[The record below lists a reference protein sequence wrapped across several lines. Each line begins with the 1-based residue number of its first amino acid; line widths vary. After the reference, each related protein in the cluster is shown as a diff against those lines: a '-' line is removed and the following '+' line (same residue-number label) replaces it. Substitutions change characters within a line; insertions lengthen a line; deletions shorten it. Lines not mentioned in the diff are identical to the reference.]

1 MGRIKNLQRAR
12 VREKSARI
20 LEFDK
25 ILKIL
30 AGFTASKPGEELA
43 LALWPATDLEEVARA
58 QKETTEA
65 RELWQTSR
73 VPLDGIFDIRAAAEG
88 ARRGK
93 VLSPEELLATGSTLR
108 AARLLRGVLSEEA
121 KERTP
126 VLSALAA
133 GLTIFPQ
140 LEKALTQ
147 AIGPD
152 GEIRDEASPVLRSL
166 RRQARLLQ
174 EDIRGRLDALTKSGE
189 TQKYLQEALVTIR
202 NGRYVLPVKQ
212 EFRQFFP
219 GIVHDQ
225 SASGATLFIEPMAVV
240 ELNNKLRRV
249 EAEINEEIQRILGEL
264 SRQVGEAASGIL
276 ANQEILARLD
286 LAFAKA
292 RYSLSIQGTEPVL
305 NTKGYIRLWQ
315 ARHPLLEGE
324 VVPIDLEL
332 GGDFHV
338 LVITGPNTGGKTV
351 SLKTTGLLSL
361 MAQAGLHIPARS
373 GSEMAVFTGIYS
385 DIGDEQSI
393 EQNLSTFSSHMS
405 NIVPIMEAAQ
415 DQNSLVLLDELGA
428 GTDPAEGAALAT
440 AILKTLHGR
449 GVRTVA
455 TTHYSDLKIFAYNTP
470 GVENAS
476 VDFDPQTLQPTYRL
490 LTGVPGQSNAFV
502 VAARLGLAKA
512 IIDEA
517 KRLVAPDTRDLGE
530 LLGQITEEKR
540 ELEAELEKTTRLRM
554 ALEKKEK
561 EYTEK
566 LTRFTEERESLLREA
581 REEAREMIRETRRE
595 MENLLRRLREASR
608 EEQSDVVNE
617 ARRQLAERLA
627 EIPDDTG
634 PFAEGAEGGASGEIL
649 PGKTVRL
656 AHLDQEGVVLEVK
669 NGQAQVQVEGGLRV
683 WVPCA
688 GLAVVSRSPERRE
701 RRRKGSIGQ
710 AAVQKS
716 ETISP
721 RLDLR
726 GMNVEE
732 ALGAVDKY
740 LDDAFLAGLPSAV
753 LIHGKGTGALR
764 GAVTKLLSGHPQVK
778 SYRLGGVEEGGLG
791 VTVVELK
798 R

>member
-1 MGRIKNLQRAR
+1 MGKTENLQ
-12 VREKSARI
+12 EKSARI

-25 ILKIL
+25 IRQIL

-43 LALWPATDLEEVARA
+43 LSLQPATVLEEVARA

-73 VPLDGIFDIRAAAEG
+73 VPLGGIHDLRAAAEG

-93 VLSPEELLATGSTLR
+93 VLSPEELLATGATLR
-108 AARLLRGVLSEEA
+108 AARLLRKSLGEEA
-121 KERTP
+121 EERAP

-133 GLTIFPQ
+133 GLTTFPQ
-140 LEKALTQ
+140 LEAALTK

-152 GEIRDEASPVLRSL
+152 GEVRDEASPVLRSL
-166 RRQARLLQ
+166 RRQAQTLQ
-174 EDIRGRLDALTKSGE
+174 NSIRERLDALTRSGE
-189 TQKYLQEALVTIR
+189 AQKYLQEALVTIR

-212 EFRQFFP
+212 EFRQYIP

-249 EAEINEEIQRILGEL
+249 EAEIKEEIERILTEL
-264 SRQVGEAASGIL
+264 SRQVGEAAAGIL

-292 RYSLSIQGTEPVL
+292 RYSLSIGGAEPVL
-305 NTKGYIRLWQ
+305 NTRGFIRLLQ

-338 LVITGPNTGGKTV
+338 LIITGPNTGGKTV
-351 SLKTTGLLSL
+351 SLKTTGLLTL
-361 MAQAGLHIPARS
+361 MAQAGLHIPASS

-393 EQNLSTFSSHMS
+393 EQSLSTFSSHMS

-440 AILKTLHGR
+440 AILKTLHSR

-455 TTHYSDLKIFAYNTP
+455 TTHYSELKIFAYNTP

-476 VDFDPQTLQPTYRL
+476 VDFDPRTLRPTYRL

-502 VAARLGLAKA
+502 IAARLGLEKA
-512 IIDEA
+512 IIEEA
-517 KRLVAPDTRDLGE
+517 QQLVAPGTRNLEE
-530 LLGQITEEKR
+530 LLGQIAEEKR
-540 ELEAELEKTTRLRM
+540 ELEAEREKTARLRL

-566 LTRFTEERESLLREA
+566 LGRFEGERASLLREA
-581 REEAREMIRETRRE
+581 REEARNLIRETRRE
-595 MENLLRRLREASR
+595 MENLLRRLREAAP
-608 EEQSDVVNE
+608 EDQSEIANE
-617 ARRQLAERLA
+617 ARRQLAGRLA
-627 EIPDDTG
+627 EIPEEAG
-634 PFAEGAEGGASGEIL
+634 LFVGGGSPGEIL

-656 AHLDQEGVVLEVK
+656 PHLEQEGVVLEVK

-688 GLAVVSRSPERRE
+688 GLAEVSRAPERQGRGE
-701 RRRKGSIGQ
+701 KGGIKRS
-710 AAVQKS
+710 AVSKS
-716 ETISP
+716 ATISS

-732 ALGAVDKY
+732 ALETVDKY
-740 LDDAFLAGLPSAV
+740 LDEAFLAGLPSAV

-764 GAVTKLLSGHPQVK
+764 SAVTQFLSEHPQVK
-778 SYRLGGVEEGGLG
+778 SYRLGGIGEGGLG

-798 R
+798 K

>member
-1 MGRIKNLQRAR
+1 MGKTENLQ
-12 VREKSARI
+12 EKSARI

-25 ILKIL
+25 IRQIL

-43 LALWPATDLEEVARA
+43 ISLQPATVLEEVARA

-73 VPLDGIFDIRAAAEG
+73 VPLDGIFDLRAAAEG

-93 VLSPEELLATGSTLR
+93 VLSPEELLATGATLR
-108 AARLLRGVLSEEA
+108 AARLLRKSLGEEA
-121 KERTP
+121 EERAP

-133 GLTIFPQ
+133 GLTTFPQ
-140 LEKALTQ
+140 LEAALTK

-152 GEIRDEASPVLRSL
+152 GEVRDEASPVLRSL
-166 RRQARLLQ
+166 RRQAQTLQ
-174 EDIRGRLDALTKSGE
+174 NSIRERLDALTRSGE

-212 EFRQFFP
+212 EFRQYIP

-249 EAEINEEIQRILGEL
+249 EAEIKEEIERILTEL
-264 SRQVGEAASGIL
+264 SRQVGEAAAGIL

-292 RYSLSIQGTEPVL
+292 RYSLSIGGAEPVL
-305 NTKGYIRLWQ
+305 NTRGFIRLLQ

-338 LVITGPNTGGKTV
+338 LIITGPNTGGKTV
-351 SLKTTGLLSL
+351 SLKTTGLLTL

-393 EQNLSTFSSHMS
+393 EQSLSTFSSHMS

-440 AILKTLHGR
+440 AILKTLHSR

-455 TTHYSDLKIFAYNTP
+455 TTHYSELKIFAYNTP

-476 VDFDPQTLQPTYRL
+476 VDFDPRTLRPTYRL

-502 VAARLGLAKA
+502 IAARLGLEKA
-512 IIDEA
+512 IIEEA
-517 KRLVAPDTRDLGE
+517 QQLVAPGTRNLEE
-530 LLGQITEEKR
+530 LLGQIAEEII
-540 ELEAELEKTTRLRM
+540 ELEAEREKTARLRL

-566 LTRFTEERESLLREA
+566 LGRFEGERASLLREA
-581 REEAREMIRETRRE
+581 REEARNLIRETRRE
-595 MENLLRRLREASR
+595 MENLLRRLREAAP
-608 EEQSDVVNE
+608 EDQSEIANE
-617 ARRQLAERLA
+617 ARRQLAGRLA
-627 EIPDDTG
+627 EIPEEAG
-634 PFAEGAEGGASGEIL
+634 LFVGGGSPGEIL

-656 AHLDQEGVVLEVK
+656 PHLEQEGVVLEVK

-688 GLAVVSRSPERRE
+688 GLAEVSRAPERQGRGE
-701 RRRKGSIGQ
+701 KGGIKRS
-710 AAVQKS
+710 AVSKS
-716 ETISP
+716 ATISS

-732 ALGAVDKY
+732 ALETVDKY
-740 LDDAFLAGLPSAV
+740 LDEAFLAGLPSAV

-764 GAVTKLLSGHPQVK
+764 SAVTQFLSEHPQVK
-778 SYRLGGVEEGGLG
+778 SYRLGGIGEGGLG

-798 R
+798 K

>member
-1 MGRIKNLQRAR
+1 MGKTENLQ
-12 VREKSARI
+12 EKSARI

-25 ILKIL
+25 IRQIL

-43 LALWPATDLEEVARA
+43 ISLQPATVLEEVARA

-73 VPLDGIFDIRAAAEG
+73 VPLDGIFDLRAAAEG

-93 VLSPEELLATGSTLR
+93 VLSPEELLATGATLR
-108 AARLLRGVLSEEA
+108 AARLLRKSLGEEA
-121 KERTP
+121 EERAP

-133 GLTIFPQ
+133 GLTTFPQ
-140 LEKALTQ
+140 LEAALTK

-152 GEIRDEASPVLRSL
+152 GEVRDEASPVLRSL
-166 RRQARLLQ
+166 RRQAQTLQ
-174 EDIRGRLDALTKSGE
+174 NSIRERLDALTRSGE

-212 EFRQFFP
+212 EFRQYIP

-249 EAEINEEIQRILGEL
+249 EAEIKEEIERILTEL
-264 SRQVGEAASGIL
+264 SRQVGEAAAGIL

-292 RYSLSIQGTEPVL
+292 RYSLSIGGAEPVL
-305 NTKGYIRLWQ
+305 NTRGFIRLLQ

-338 LVITGPNTGGKTV
+338 LIITGPNTGGKTV
-351 SLKTTGLLSL
+351 SLKTTGLLTL
-361 MAQAGLHIPARS
+361 MAQAGLHIPASS

-393 EQNLSTFSSHMS
+393 EQSLSTFSSHMS

-440 AILKTLHGR
+440 AILKTLHSR

-455 TTHYSDLKIFAYNTP
+455 TTHYSELKIFAYNTP

-476 VDFDPQTLQPTYRL
+476 VDFDPRTLRPTYRL

-502 VAARLGLAKA
+502 IAARLGLEKA
-512 IIDEA
+512 IIEEA
-517 KRLVAPDTRDLGE
+517 QQLVAPGTRNLEE
-530 LLGQITEEKR
+530 LLGQIAEEKR
-540 ELEAELEKTTRLRM
+540 ELEAEREKTARLRL

-566 LTRFTEERESLLREA
+566 LGRFEGERASLLQEA
-581 REEAREMIRETRRE
+581 REEARNLIRETRRE
-595 MENLLRRLREASR
+595 MENLLRRLREAAP
-608 EEQSDVVNE
+608 EDQSEIANE
-617 ARRQLAERLA
+617 ARRQLAGRLA
-627 EIPDDTG
+627 EIPEEAG
-634 PFAEGAEGGASGEIL
+634 LFVGGGSPGEIL

-656 AHLDQEGVVLEVK
+656 PHLEQEGVVLEVK

-688 GLAVVSRSPERRE
+688 GLAEVSRAPERQGRGE
-701 RRRKGSIGQ
+701 KGGIKRS
-710 AAVQKS
+710 AVSKS
-716 ETISP
+716 ATISS

-732 ALGAVDKY
+732 ALETVDKY
-740 LDDAFLAGLPSAV
+740 LDEAFLAGLPSAV

-764 GAVTKLLSGHPQVK
+764 SAVTQFLSEHPQVK
-778 SYRLGGVEEGGLG
+778 SYRLGGIGEGGLG

-798 R
+798 K

>member
-1 MGRIKNLQRAR
+1 MGKTENLQ
-12 VREKSARI
+12 EKSARI

-25 ILKIL
+25 IRQIL

-43 LALWPATDLEEVARA
+43 ISLQPATVLEEVARA

-73 VPLDGIFDIRAAAEG
+73 VPLDGIFDLRAAAEG

-93 VLSPEELLATGSTLR
+93 VLSPEELLATGATLR
-108 AARLLRGVLSEEA
+108 AARLLRKSLGEEA
-121 KERTP
+121 EERAP

-133 GLTIFPQ
+133 GLTTFPQ
-140 LEKALTQ
+140 LEAALTK

-152 GEIRDEASPVLRSL
+152 GEVRDEASPVLRSL
-166 RRQARLLQ
+166 RRQAQTLQ
-174 EDIRGRLDALTKSGE
+174 NSIRERLDALTRSGE

-212 EFRQFFP
+212 EFRQYIP

-249 EAEINEEIQRILGEL
+249 EAEIKEEIERILTEL
-264 SRQVGEAASGIL
+264 SRQVGEAAAGIL

-292 RYSLSIQGTEPVL
+292 RYSLSIGGAEPVL
-305 NTKGYIRLWQ
+305 NTRGFIRLLQ

-338 LVITGPNTGGKTV
+338 LIITGPNTGGKTV
-351 SLKTTGLLSL
+351 SLKTTGLLTL

-393 EQNLSTFSSHMS
+393 EQSLSTFSSHMS

-440 AILKTLHGR
+440 AILKTLHSR

-455 TTHYSDLKIFAYNTP
+455 TTHYSELKIFAYNTP

-476 VDFDPQTLQPTYRL
+476 VDFDPRTLRPTYRL

-502 VAARLGLAKA
+502 IAARLGLEKA
-512 IIDEA
+512 IIEEA
-517 KRLVAPDTRDLGE
+517 QQLVAPGTRNLEE
-530 LLGQITEEKR
+530 LLGQIAEEKR
-540 ELEAELEKTTRLRM
+540 ELEAEREKTARLRL

-566 LTRFTEERESLLREA
+566 LGRFEGERASLLQEA
-581 REEAREMIRETRRE
+581 REEARNLIRETRRE
-595 MENLLRRLREASR
+595 MENLLRRLREAAP
-608 EEQSDVVNE
+608 EDQSEIANE
-617 ARRQLAERLA
+617 ARRQLAGRLA
-627 EIPDDTG
+627 EIPEEAG
-634 PFAEGAEGGASGEIL
+634 LFVGGGSPGEIL

-656 AHLDQEGVVLEVK
+656 PHLEQEGVVLEVK

-688 GLAVVSRSPERRE
+688 GLAEVSRAPERQGRGE
-701 RRRKGSIGQ
+701 KGGIKRS
-710 AAVQKS
+710 AVSKS
-716 ETISP
+716 ATISS

-732 ALGAVDKY
+732 ALETVDKY
-740 LDDAFLAGLPSAV
+740 LDEAFLAGLPSAV

-764 GAVTKLLSGHPQVK
+764 SAVTQFLSEHPQVK
-778 SYRLGGVEEGGLG
+778 SYRLGGIGEGGLG

-798 R
+798 K

>member
-1 MGRIKNLQRAR
+1 MGKTENLQ
-12 VREKSARI
+12 EKSARI

-25 ILKIL
+25 IRQIL

-43 LALWPATDLEEVARA
+43 ISLQPATVLEEVARA

-73 VPLDGIFDIRAAAEG
+73 VPLDGIFDLRAAAEG

-93 VLSPEELLATGSTLR
+93 VLSPEELLATGATLR
-108 AARLLRGVLSEEA
+108 AARLLRKSLGEEA
-121 KERTP
+121 EERAP

-133 GLTIFPQ
+133 GLTAFPQ
-140 LEKALTQ
+140 LEAALTK

-152 GEIRDEASPVLRSL
+152 GEVRDEASPVLRSL
-166 RRQARLLQ
+166 RRQAQTLQ
-174 EDIRGRLDALTKSGE
+174 NSIRERLDALTRSGE

-212 EFRQFFP
+212 EFRQYIP

-249 EAEINEEIQRILGEL
+249 EAEIKEEIERILTEL
-264 SRQVGEAASGIL
+264 SRQVGEAAAGIL

-292 RYSLSIQGTEPVL
+292 RYSLSIGGAEPVL
-305 NTKGYIRLWQ
+305 NTRGFIRLLQ

-338 LVITGPNTGGKTV
+338 LIITGPNTGGKTV
-351 SLKTTGLLSL
+351 SLKTTGLLTL
-361 MAQAGLHIPARS
+361 MAQAGLHIPASS

-393 EQNLSTFSSHMS
+393 EQSLSTFSSHMS

-440 AILKTLHGR
+440 AILKTLHSR

-455 TTHYSDLKIFAYNTP
+455 TTHYSELKIFAYNTP

-476 VDFDPQTLQPTYRL
+476 VDFDPRTLRPTYRL

-502 VAARLGLAKA
+502 IAARLGLEKA
-512 IIDEA
+512 IIEEA
-517 KRLVAPDTRDLGE
+517 QQLVAPGTRNLEE
-530 LLGQITEEKR
+530 LLGQIAEEKR
-540 ELEAELEKTTRLRM
+540 ELEAEREKTARLRL

-566 LTRFTEERESLLREA
+566 LGRFEGERASLLREA
-581 REEAREMIRETRRE
+581 REEARNLIRETRRE
-595 MENLLRRLREASR
+595 MENLLRRLREAAP
-608 EEQSDVVNE
+608 EDQSEIANE
-617 ARRQLAERLA
+617 ARRQLAGRLA
-627 EIPDDTG
+627 EIPEEAG
-634 PFAEGAEGGASGEIL
+634 LFVGGGSPGEIL

-656 AHLDQEGVVLEVK
+656 PHLEQEGVVLEVK

-688 GLAVVSRSPERRE
+688 GLAEVSRAPERQGRGE
-701 RRRKGSIGQ
+701 KGGIKRS
-710 AAVQKS
+710 AVSKS
-716 ETISP
+716 ATISS

-732 ALGAVDKY
+732 ALETVDKY
-740 LDDAFLAGLPSAV
+740 LDEAFLAGLPSAV

-764 GAVTKLLSGHPQVK
+764 SAVTQFLSEHPQVK
-778 SYRLGGVEEGGLG
+778 SYRLGGIGEGGLG

-798 R
+798 K

>member
-1 MGRIKNLQRAR
+1 MGKTENLQ
-12 VREKSARI
+12 EKSARI

-25 ILKIL
+25 IRQIL

-43 LALWPATDLEEVARA
+43 ISLQPATVLEEVARA

-73 VPLDGIFDIRAAAEG
+73 VPLDGIFDLRAAAEG

-93 VLSPEELLATGSTLR
+93 VLSPEELLATGATLR
-108 AARLLRGVLSEEA
+108 AARLLRKSLGEEA
-121 KERTP
+121 EERAP

-133 GLTIFPQ
+133 GLTTFPQ
-140 LEKALTQ
+140 LEAALTK

-152 GEIRDEASPVLRSL
+152 GEVRDEASPVLRSL
-166 RRQARLLQ
+166 RRQAQTLQ
-174 EDIRGRLDALTKSGE
+174 NSIRERLDALTRSGE

-212 EFRQFFP
+212 EFRQYIP

-249 EAEINEEIQRILGEL
+249 EAEIKEEIERILTEL
-264 SRQVGEAASGIL
+264 SRQVGEAAAGIL

-292 RYSLSIQGTEPVL
+292 RYRLSIGGAEPVL
-305 NTKGYIRLWQ
+305 NTRGFIRLLQ

-338 LVITGPNTGGKTV
+338 LIITGPNTGGKTV
-351 SLKTTGLLSL
+351 SLKTTGLLTL
-361 MAQAGLHIPARS
+361 MAQAGLHIPASS

-393 EQNLSTFSSHMS
+393 EQSLSTFSSHMS

-440 AILKTLHGR
+440 AILKTLHSR

-455 TTHYSDLKIFAYNTP
+455 TTHYSELKIFAYNTP

-476 VDFDPQTLQPTYRL
+476 VDFDPRTLRPTYRL

-502 VAARLGLAKA
+502 IAARLGLEKA
-512 IIDEA
+512 IIEEA
-517 KRLVAPDTRDLGE
+517 QQLVAPGTRNLEE
-530 LLGQITEEKR
+530 LLGQIAEEKR
-540 ELEAELEKTTRLRM
+540 ELEAEREKTARLRL

-566 LTRFTEERESLLREA
+566 LGRFEGERASLLREA
-581 REEAREMIRETRRE
+581 REEARNLIRETRRE
-595 MENLLRRLREASR
+595 MENLLRRLREAAP
-608 EEQSDVVNE
+608 EDQSEIANE
-617 ARRQLAERLA
+617 ARRQLAGRLA
-627 EIPDDTG
+627 EIPEEAG
-634 PFAEGAEGGASGEIL
+634 LFVGGGSPGEIL

-656 AHLDQEGVVLEVK
+656 PHLEQEGVVLEVK

-688 GLAVVSRSPERRE
+688 GLAEVSRAPERQGRGE
-701 RRRKGSIGQ
+701 KGGIKRS
-710 AAVQKS
+710 AVSKS
-716 ETISP
+716 ATISS

-732 ALGAVDKY
+732 ALETVDKY
-740 LDDAFLAGLPSAV
+740 LDEAFLAGLPSAV

-764 GAVTKLLSGHPQVK
+764 SAVTQFLSEHPQVK
-778 SYRLGGVEEGGLG
+778 SYRLGGIGEGGLG

-798 R
+798 K

>member
-1 MGRIKNLQRAR
+1 MGKTENLQ
-12 VREKSARI
+12 EKSARI

-25 ILKIL
+25 IRQIL

-43 LALWPATDLEEVARA
+43 ISLQPATVLEEVARA

-73 VPLDGIFDIRAAAEG
+73 VPLDGIFDLRAAAEG

-93 VLSPEELLATGSTLR
+93 VLSPEELLATGATLR
-108 AARLLRGVLSEEA
+108 AARLLRKSLGEEA
-121 KERTP
+121 EERAP

-133 GLTIFPQ
+133 GLTTFPQ
-140 LEKALTQ
+140 LEAALTK

-152 GEIRDEASPVLRSL
+152 GEVRDEASPVLRSL
-166 RRQARLLQ
+166 RRQAQTLQ
-174 EDIRGRLDALTKSGE
+174 NSIRERLDALTRSGE

-212 EFRQFFP
+212 EFRQYIP

-225 SASGATLFIEPMAVV
+225 SASGATLFIEPTAVV

-249 EAEINEEIQRILGEL
+249 EVEIKEEIERILTEL
-264 SRQVGEAASGIL
+264 SRQVGEAAAGIL

-292 RYSLSIQGTEPVL
+292 RYSLSIGGAEPVL
-305 NTKGYIRLWQ
+305 NTRGFIRLLQ

-338 LVITGPNTGGKTV
+338 LIITGPNTGGKTV
-351 SLKTTGLLSL
+351 SLKTTGLLTL

-393 EQNLSTFSSHMS
+393 EQSLSTFSSHMS

-440 AILKTLHGR
+440 AILKTLHSR

-455 TTHYSDLKIFAYNTP
+455 TTHYSELKIFAYNTP

-476 VDFDPQTLQPTYRL
+476 VDFDPRTLRPTYRL

-502 VAARLGLAKA
+502 IAARLGLEKA
-512 IIDEA
+512 IIEEA
-517 KRLVAPDTRDLGE
+517 QQLVAPGTRNLEE
-530 LLGQITEEKR
+530 LLGQIAEEKR
-540 ELEAELEKTTRLRM
+540 ELEAEREKTARLRL

-566 LTRFTEERESLLREA
+566 LGRFEGERASLLREA
-581 REEAREMIRETRRE
+581 REEARNLIRETRRE
-595 MENLLRRLREASR
+595 MENLLRRLREAAP
-608 EEQSDVVNE
+608 EDQSEIANE
-617 ARRQLAERLA
+617 ARRQLAGRLA
-627 EIPDDTG
+627 EIPEEAG
-634 PFAEGAEGGASGEIL
+634 LFVGGGSPGEIL

-656 AHLDQEGVVLEVK
+656 PHLEQEGVVLEVK

-688 GLAVVSRSPERRE
+688 GLAEVSRAPERQGRGE
-701 RRRKGSIGQ
+701 KGGIKRS
-710 AAVQKS
+710 AVSKS
-716 ETISP
+716 ATISS

-732 ALGAVDKY
+732 ALETVDKY
-740 LDDAFLAGLPSAV
+740 LDEAFLAGLPSAV

-764 GAVTKLLSGHPQVK
+764 SAVTQFLSEHPQVK
-778 SYRLGGVEEGGLG
+778 SYRLGGIGEGGLG

-798 R
+798 K

>member
-1 MGRIKNLQRAR
+1 MGKTENLQ
-12 VREKSARI
+12 EKSARI

-25 ILKIL
+25 IRQIL

-43 LALWPATDLEEVARA
+43 ISLQPATVLEEVARA

-73 VPLDGIFDIRAAAEG
+73 VPLDGIFDLRAAAEG

-93 VLSPEELLATGSTLR
+93 VLSPEELLATGATLR
-108 AARLLRGVLSEEA
+108 AARLLRKSLGEEA
-121 KERTP
+121 EERAP

-133 GLTIFPQ
+133 GLTTFPQ
-140 LEKALTQ
+140 LEAALTK

-152 GEIRDEASPVLRSL
+152 GEVRDEASPVLRSL
-166 RRQARLLQ
+166 RRQAQTLQ
-174 EDIRGRLDALTKSGE
+174 NSIRERLDALTRSGE

-212 EFRQFFP
+212 EFRQYIP

-249 EAEINEEIQRILGEL
+249 EAEIKEEIERILTEL
-264 SRQVGEAASGIL
+264 SRQVGEAAAGIL

-292 RYSLSIQGTEPVL
+292 RYSLSIGGAEPVL
-305 NTKGYIRLWQ
+305 NTRGFIRLLQ

-338 LVITGPNTGGKTV
+338 LIITGPNTGGKTV
-351 SLKTTGLLSL
+351 SLKTTGLLTL
-361 MAQAGLHIPARS
+361 MAQAGLHIPASS

-393 EQNLSTFSSHMS
+393 EQSLSTFSSHMS

-440 AILKTLHGR
+440 AILKTLHSR

-455 TTHYSDLKIFAYNTP
+455 TTHYSELKIFAYNTP

-476 VDFDPQTLQPTYRL
+476 VDFDPRTLRPTYRL

-502 VAARLGLAKA
+502 IAARLGLEKA
-512 IIDEA
+512 IIEEA
-517 KRLVAPDTRDLGE
+517 QQLVAPGTRNLEE
-530 LLGQITEEKR
+530 LLGQIAEEKR
-540 ELEAELEKTTRLRM
+540 ELEAEREKTARLRL

-566 LTRFTEERESLLREA
+566 LGRFEGERASLLREA
-581 REEAREMIRETRRE
+581 REEARNLIRETRRE
-595 MENLLRRLREASR
+595 MENLLRRLREAAP
-608 EEQSDVVNE
+608 EDQSEIANE
-617 ARRQLAERLA
+617 ARRQLAGRLA
-627 EIPDDTG
+627 EIPEEAG
-634 PFAEGAEGGASGEIL
+634 LFVGGGSPGEIL

-656 AHLDQEGVVLEVK
+656 PHLEQEGVVLEVK

-688 GLAVVSRSPERRE
+688 GLAEVSRAPERQGRGE
-701 RRRKGSIGQ
+701 KGGIKRS
-710 AAVQKS
+710 AVSKS
-716 ETISP
+716 ATISS

-732 ALGAVDKY
+732 ALETVDKY
-740 LDDAFLAGLPSAV
+740 LDEAFLAGLPSAV

-764 GAVTKLLSGHPQVK
+764 SAVTQFLSEHPQVK
-778 SYRLGGVEEGGLG
+778 SYRLGGIGEGGLG

-798 R
+798 K

>member
-1 MGRIKNLQRAR
+1 MGKTENLQ
-12 VREKSARI
+12 EKSARI

-25 ILKIL
+25 IRQIL

-43 LALWPATDLEEVARA
+43 ISLQPATVLEEVARA

-73 VPLDGIFDIRAAAEG
+73 VPLDGIFDLRAAAEG

-93 VLSPEELLATGSTLR
+93 VLSPEELLATGATLR
-108 AARLLRGVLSEEA
+108 AARLLRKSLGEEA
-121 KERTP
+121 EERAP

-133 GLTIFPQ
+133 GLTTFPQ
-140 LEKALTQ
+140 LEAALTK

-152 GEIRDEASPVLRSL
+152 GEVRDEASPVLRSL
-166 RRQARLLQ
+166 RRQAQTLQ
-174 EDIRGRLDALTKSGE
+174 NSIRERLDALTRSGE
-189 TQKYLQEALVTIR
+189 AQKYLQEALVTIR

-212 EFRQFFP
+212 EFRQYIP

-249 EAEINEEIQRILGEL
+249 EVEIKEEIERILTEL
-264 SRQVGEAASGIL
+264 SRQVGEAAAGIL

-292 RYSLSIQGTEPVL
+292 RYSLSIGGAEPVL
-305 NTKGYIRLWQ
+305 NTRGFIRLLQ

-338 LVITGPNTGGKTV
+338 LIITGPNTGGKTV
-351 SLKTTGLLSL
+351 SLKTTGLLTL

-393 EQNLSTFSSHMS
+393 EQSLSTFSSHMS

-440 AILKTLHGR
+440 AILKTLHSR

-455 TTHYSDLKIFAYNTP
+455 TTHYSELKIFAYNTP

-476 VDFDPQTLQPTYRL
+476 VDFDPRTLRPTYRL

-502 VAARLGLAKA
+502 IAARLGLEKA
-512 IIDEA
+512 IIEEA
-517 KRLVAPDTRDLGE
+517 QQLVAPGTRNLEE
-530 LLGQITEEKR
+530 LLGQIAEEKR
-540 ELEAELEKTTRLRM
+540 ELEAEREKTARLRL

-566 LTRFTEERESLLREA
+566 LGRFEGERASLLREA
-581 REEAREMIRETRRE
+581 REEARNLIRETRRE
-595 MENLLRRLREASR
+595 MENLLRRLREAAP
-608 EEQSDVVNE
+608 EDQSEIANE
-617 ARRQLAERLA
+617 ARRQLAGRLA
-627 EIPDDTG
+627 EIPEEAG
-634 PFAEGAEGGASGEIL
+634 LFVGGGSPGEIL

-656 AHLDQEGVVLEVK
+656 PHLEQEGVVLEVK

-688 GLAVVSRSPERRE
+688 GLAEVSRAPERQGRGE
-701 RRRKGSIGQ
+701 KGGIKRS
-710 AAVQKS
+710 AVSKS
-716 ETISP
+716 ATISS

-732 ALGAVDKY
+732 ALETVDKY
-740 LDDAFLAGLPSAV
+740 LDEAFLAGLPSAV

-764 GAVTKLLSGHPQVK
+764 SAVTQFLSEHPQVK
-778 SYRLGGVEEGGLG
+778 SYRLGGIGEGGLG

-798 R
+798 K

>member
-1 MGRIKNLQRAR
+1 MGKTENLQ
-12 VREKSARI
+12 EKSARI

-25 ILKIL
+25 IRQIL

-43 LALWPATDLEEVARA
+43 ISLQPATVLEEVARA

-73 VPLDGIFDIRAAAEG
+73 VPLDGIFDLRAAAEG

-93 VLSPEELLATGSTLR
+93 VLSPEELLATGATLR
-108 AARLLRGVLSEEA
+108 AARLLRKSLGEEA
-121 KERTP
+121 EERAP

-133 GLTIFPQ
+133 GLTTFPQ
-140 LEKALTQ
+140 LEAALTK

-152 GEIRDEASPVLRSL
+152 GEVRDEASPVLRSL
-166 RRQARLLQ
+166 RRQAQTLQ
-174 EDIRGRLDALTKSGE
+174 NSIRERLDALTRSGE

-212 EFRQFFP
+212 EFRQYIP

-249 EAEINEEIQRILGEL
+249 EAEIKEEIERILTEL
-264 SRQVGEAASGIL
+264 SRQVGEAAAGIL

-292 RYSLSIQGTEPVL
+292 RYSLSIGGAEPVL
-305 NTKGYIRLWQ
+305 NTRGFIRLLQ

-338 LVITGPNTGGKTV
+338 LIITGPNTGGKTV
-351 SLKTTGLLSL
+351 SLKTTGLLTL

-393 EQNLSTFSSHMS
+393 EQSLSTFSSHMS

-440 AILKTLHGR
+440 AILKTLHSR

-455 TTHYSDLKIFAYNTP
+455 TTHYSELKIFAYNTP

-476 VDFDPQTLQPTYRL
+476 VDFDPRTLRPTYRL

-502 VAARLGLAKA
+502 IAARLGLEKA
-512 IIDEA
+512 IIEEA
-517 KRLVAPDTRDLGE
+517 QQLVAPGTRNLEE
-530 LLGQITEEKR
+530 LLGQIAEEKR
-540 ELEAELEKTTRLRM
+540 ELEAEREKTARLRL

-566 LTRFTEERESLLREA
+566 LGRFEGERASLLREA
-581 REEAREMIRETRRE
+581 REEARNLIRETRRE
-595 MENLLRRLREASR
+595 MENLLRRLREAAP
-608 EEQSDVVNE
+608 EDQSEIANE
-617 ARRQLAERLA
+617 ARRQLAGRLA
-627 EIPDDTG
+627 EIPEEAG
-634 PFAEGAEGGASGEIL
+634 LFVGGGSPGEIL

-656 AHLDQEGVVLEVK
+656 PHLEQEGVVLEVK

-688 GLAVVSRSPERRE
+688 GLAEVSRAPERQGRGE
-701 RRRKGSIGQ
+701 KGGIKRS
-710 AAVQKS
+710 AVSKS
-716 ETISP
+716 ATISS

-732 ALGAVDKY
+732 ALETVDKY
-740 LDDAFLAGLPSAV
+740 LDEAFLAGLPSAV

-764 GAVTKLLSGHPQVK
+764 SAVTQFLSEHPQVK
-778 SYRLGGVEEGGLG
+778 SYRLGGIGEGGLG

-798 R
+798 K

>member
-1 MGRIKNLQRAR
+1 MGKTENLQ
-12 VREKSARI
+12 EKSARI

-25 ILKIL
+25 IRKIL

-43 LALWPATDLEEVARA
+43 LSLWPSTVLEKAARA

-65 RELWQTSR
+65 RELWQTGR
-73 VPLDGIFDIRAAAEG
+73 VPLDGIFDLRVAAEG

-108 AARLLRGVLSEEA
+108 AARLLRGVLGEEA
-121 KERTP
+121 EERAP

-133 GLTIFPQ
+133 GLTVFPQ
-140 LEKALTQ
+140 LEKALAQ

-152 GEIRDEASPVLRSL
+152 GEIRDEASPVLRNL
-166 RRQARLLQ
+166 RRQARMLQ
-174 EDIRGRLDALTKSGE
+174 NNIRERLDALTRSGE
-189 TQKYLQEALVTIR
+189 AQKYLQEALVTIR

-212 EFRQFFP
+212 EFRQFIP

-240 ELNNKLRRV
+240 ELNNKLRQV
-249 EAEINEEIQRILGEL
+249 EAGIKEEIERILAEL
-264 SRQVGEAASGIL
+264 SRQVGEAAAGIL

-286 LAFAKA
+286 LAFAKG
-292 RYSLSIQGTEPVL
+292 RYSLSIRGAEPVL
-305 NTKGYIRLWQ
+305 NTKGLIRLLQ

-351 SLKTTGLLSL
+351 SLKTTGLLAL

-373 GSEMAVFTGIYS
+373 GSEMPVFTGIYS

-393 EQNLSTFSSHMS
+393 EQSLSTFSSHMS

-440 AILKTLHGR
+440 AILKTLHRR

-455 TTHYSDLKIFAYNTP
+455 TTHYSELKIFAYNTP

-476 VDFDPQTLQPTYRL
+476 VDFAPRTLQPTYRL

-502 VAARLGLAKA
+502 IAARLGLDKA
-512 IIDEA
+512 IITQAEG
-517 KRLVAPDTRDLGE
+517 LLAPDTRNLEE
-530 LLGQITEEKR
+530 LLGQIAEEKR
-540 ELEAELEKTTRLRM
+540 ELETEREKAARLRV

-566 LTRFTEERESLLREA
+566 LARFGKERESLLREA
-581 REEAREMIRETRRE
+581 REEARDLVRETRRE
-595 MENLLRRLREASR
+595 MENLLRRLREAPP
-608 EEQSDVVNE
+608 EEQSDIANE
-617 ARRQLAERLA
+617 ARRQLAGRLA
-627 EIPDDTG
+627 GIEEAPGLFAGGG
-634 PFAEGAEGGASGEIL
+634 PSGEIL

-656 AHLDQEGVVLEVK
+656 SHLDQEGVVLEVIY
-669 NGQAQVQVEGGLRV
+669 GQAQVQVEGGLRV

-688 GLAVVSRSPERRE
+688 GLVEVFRGPERQDRQG
-701 RRRKGSIGQ
+701 KGGIGQ
-710 AAVQKS
+710 AAVKKS
-716 ETISP
+716 ATISS

-740 LDDAFLAGLPSAV
+740 LDEAFLAGLPSAV

-764 GAVTKLLSGHPQVK
+764 GAVTRLLSGHPQVK
-778 SYRLGGVEEGGLG
+778 SYRLGGIGEGGLG

-798 R
+798 K